1 MIKKGYILLLVVLAV
16 VSCHDIERPKK
27 PDNFIEREEMTDILY
42 DISLLRALKTYSV
55 NDMRALGLEPDTFIY
70 DKYDVDS
77 LQLAQ
82 SIDYYSVNFNE
93 YTSIWEEVNA
103 RLTAQRDEIQFE
115 QNDLD
120 SIRIEE
126 SKRRRD
132 SIKKANQPR
141 PDIELENDSIL
152 APVSS

>member
-103 RLTAQRDEIQFE
+103 RLTTQRDEIQFE

-126 SKRRRD
+126 SKRKRD

-152 APVSS
+152 TPVSS

>member
-1 MIKKGYILLLVVLAV
+1 MIKKGYILLLLVLAV

-27 PDNFIEREEMTDILY
+27 PDNFIEREKMTDILY

-132 SIKKANQPR
+132 SIKKADQPR

>member
-126 SKRRRD
+126 SKRKRD

-152 APVSS
+152 TPVSS

>member
-1 MIKKGYILLLVVLAV
+1 
-16 VSCHDIERPKK
+16 
-27 PDNFIEREEMTDILY
+27 
-42 DISLLRALKTYSV
+42 
-55 NDMRALGLEPDTFIY
+55 MR
-70 DKYDVDS
+70 
-77 LQLAQ
+77 
-82 SIDYYSVNFNE
+82 
-93 YTSIWEEVNA
+93 
-103 RLTAQRDEIQFE
+103 
-115 QNDLD
+115 D

>member
-1 MIKKGYILLLVVLAV
+1 
-16 VSCHDIERPKK
+16 
-27 PDNFIEREEMTDILY
+27 
-42 DISLLRALKTYSV
+42 
-55 NDMRALGLEPDTFIY
+55 MRALGLEPDTFIY